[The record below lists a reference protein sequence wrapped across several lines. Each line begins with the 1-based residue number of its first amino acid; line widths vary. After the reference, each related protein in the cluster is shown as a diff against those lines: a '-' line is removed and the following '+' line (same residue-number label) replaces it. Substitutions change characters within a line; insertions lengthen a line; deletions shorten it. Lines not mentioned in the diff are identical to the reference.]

1 MKRYRIV
8 MMALVLVVA
17 GVVAAWVLLGGGR
30 YVETDNAYVKAVR
43 VQISPEISGR
53 VAEVLVE
60 ENQLV
65 ERGQDL
71 FRIDDEPLRIGL
83 ARADAELALIR
94 DQIDAMR
101 AALRQNEEEQ
111 KQETANVEF
120 AQREFERQT
129 QLVERKVAAQAR
141 LDEAR
146 TRLDVATQ
154 RVAVL
159 KQEASKLLSDLSGD
173 PDIKPADHPKFRM
186 AWQARN
192 QLELDLRR
200 AVVRAPTRAIVGR
213 LDQIRRGGYVRAGM
227 PALNLVGVEEIW
239 VEANLKESQLTRV
252 RAGQPVTV
260 TVDAYP
266 GVEWRGTVDSLSP
279 ATGAEFS
286 ILPPQNATGNWVKVV
301 QRLPVRL
308 AIEPDP
314 GKPPLR
320 MGMSAIVTID
330 TGEQGAVAQTPMP
343 PPPAKAPPAGPTG
356 N

>member
-1 MKRYRIV
+1 MKRYR
-8 MMALVLVVA
+8 MALMALVLLA
-17 GVVAAWVLLGGGR
+17 GGGVAAWVLLGGGR

-43 VQISPEISGR
+43 IQISPEISGR

-65 ERGQDL
+65 ERGQEL
-71 FRIDDEPLRIGL
+71 FRIDDETLRIAL

-101 AALRQNEEEQ
+101 AALRQNAEEQ
-111 KQETANVEF
+111 KQEEANVEF
-120 AQREFERQT
+120 ARREFERQS
-129 QLVERKVAAQAR
+129 QLVERRVAAQAR

-146 TRLDVATQ
+146 TQLDVATQ

-159 KQEASKLLSDLSGD
+159 KQEAGKLLADLSGN
-173 PDIKPADHPKFRM
+173 PDIRAEDHPRYRI

-192 QLELDLRR
+192 QFELDLRR
-200 AVVRAPTRAIVGR
+200 AVVRSPTRAVVGR

-252 RAGQPVTV
+252 RAGQPVTF

-266 GVEWRGTVDSLSP
+266 GVKWQGTVDSVSP

-301 QRLPVRL
+301 QRVPVRL
-308 AIEPDP
+308 AIKDDP

-330 TGEQGAVAQTPMP
+330 TGETGAAAQTPDS
-343 PPPAKAPPAGPTG
+343 PAPGPAPSGKR
-356 N
+356 